1 VASGGNAHF
10 VIPNWGSKWKRGVS
24 SKFLFVVL
32 LFGLWLVPNTASA
45 FNCTFTAP
53 INENSGANIL
63 YFGNSPSGNAAD
75 ACLDFGFLHVTSG
88 STALG
93 SWTSTGIGTN
103 GGTQGPDNQITYT
116 PAAGAVGI
124 DSFSMTAD
132 GDAPNDSTLTVTIT
146 IAAIPPSVSSVSP
159 TSGSTSGGT
168 SLTITGTALTG
179 ATGLTVGGAVATNV
193 TVVSDTSITATT
205 PAGSAGT
212 VDIRVTTAGG
222 TSAVSANDR
231 FTYIAPPTVGSVSP
245 SSGPQAG
252 GTTVTITGTNLTG
265 ATSVNFGATS
275 ATGFTVNGATSITA
289 TAPAHAAGQ
298 VDVTVTAG
306 SVTSAISAADHYT
319 YAALPTATQAIASTT
334 LTQNHAATS
343 FIPVIG
349 SGGTGSLSYTVSPS
363 LPTGLSMTS
372 GSGAITGTPTVAS
385 AATTYTVTVTDANN
399 ATAAATFVLT
409 VNGAV
414 TATQAIASTML
425 TRNHAATSFTPVT
438 GSGGTGPLAYSVLPS
453 LPTGLNM
460 ASGTGAI
467 TGTPGVASPATTYTV
482 TVTDA
487 NGQTATATFAL
498 AVNSVVTA
506 TQVIASTTLTANA
519 AATPFTPVTGS
530 GGTTPL
536 AYSVSPGLPTGLS
549 MAPGTGAITGTPSV
563 TSSATTYTVTVTDAN
578 SVTATA
584 TFSLTVAAPTPVLA
598 IAVSGSPA
606 SVVSGNNITYSIA
619 FTVSTG
625 TAINASLSDPLP
637 AGLTFVSASETGP
650 GGAWTCTTPAVGG
663 AGTVTCSI
671 ASAAPGTYNFTIVAH
686 VAAGTPAGPLV
697 NAATANASNATTT
710 SGSATNTIGLTTSST
725 TLVSSLNP
733 SLVGQAVV
741 FTATVSGSTPTGT
754 VTFKDG
760 ATALG
765 SGTLNGSGVA
775 TLTALSLTSGSH
787 AVTAT
792 YGGDPNNASSTS
804 SVLTQTV
811 GQTATT
817 VAVTS
822 SVNPSASGQPVTF
835 TATVASAGGTPAG
848 TVTFSDGGA
857 AIGTGSLAGG
867 VATFTT
873 AALAAGTHSITVS
886 YSGAIGFAASASTAL
901 TQTVAIPADSIKLRQ
916 LQVAVTK
923 VVAQN
928 SGQAITGAID
938 TAITDGFS
946 DGGGLVTPSG
956 TGLRFNFSADPD
968 QPGAA
973 DHERAFSDRWN
984 GMFDRDRT
992 AGEGG
997 ANSYAR
1003 NRRNPSAV
1011 DHAFAA
1017 VDRSTMATKTPP
1029 LIGLEPKEWLLWAD
1043 VRGSGVDRW
1052 GSTLGVGQS
1061 LLYGSQVNALL
1072 GLTRKLTPT
1081 FLVGFVGGY
1090 ETFDYTSQDLSG
1102 KLKGNGWTVGSYL
1115 GWKLTSSIR
1124 FDAAVAYSGIGYDG
1138 TAGTAQ
1144 GNFDGS
1150 RWMVSSGLTGNYKTY
1165 GFDVE
1170 PSAKIYALWEH
1181 ENAYTDSLGT
1191 HQADHDFAT
1200 GRASGGVK
1208 LSYPLAWTD
1217 SIAFAPYVGLYG
1229 DYYFTGDDAA
1239 VIVAA
1244 GALPLA
1250 STPLLDGW
1258 SARTTAG
1265 FAARFASGAA
1275 ISVGGELGGI
1285 GSDTHIWTYR
1295 ARAAVPF

>member
-1 VASGGNAHF
+1 M
-10 VIPNWGSKWKRGVS
+10 
-24 SKFLFVVL
+24 FVVL

-45 FNCTFTAP
+45 FNCTFTAT
-53 INENSGANIL
+53 INENSGANFL
-63 YFGNSPSGNAAD
+63 YFGNSTSGNNAD
-75 ACLDFGFLHVTSG
+75 ACLDFGFVHTTSG
-88 STALG
+88 SSALG
-93 SWTSTGIGTN
+93 SWTSTGAGTN

-116 PAAGAVGI
+116 PAAGAVGN
-124 DSFSMTAD
+124 DSFSIAAD
-132 GDAPNDSTLTVTIT
+132 GDAINDSTLAVTIT

-159 TSGSTSGGT
+159 PSGSTSGGT
-168 SLTITGTALTG
+168 SVTITGTAVTG
-179 ATGLTVGGAVATNV
+179 ATGVTVGGAAATNV
-193 TVVSDTSITATT
+193 TVVSDTTITATT

-212 VDIRVTTAGG
+212 VDIKVTTAGG
-222 TSAVSANDR
+222 TSPVSANDR
-231 FTYIAPPTVGSVSP
+231 FTYIAPPTVSSVSP
-245 SSGPQAG
+245 SGGPTAG
-252 GTTVTITGTNLTG
+252 GTTVTIAGTNFAGVT
-265 ATSVNFGATS
+265 AVSFGATS

-363 LPTGLSMTS
+363 LPTGLSMAPAT
-372 GSGAITGTPTVAS
+372 GAITGTPTVTS
-385 AATTYTVTVTDANN
+385 SATTYTVTVTDTNS
-399 ATAAATFVLT
+399 ATATATFSLT
-409 VNGAV
+409 VNSAV
-414 TATQAIASTML
+414 TATQAIASAML
-425 TRNHAATSFTPVT
+425 TLNHAAMSFTPIT
-438 GSGGTGPLAYSVLPS
+438 GLGGTGPLTYSVSPS
-453 LPTGLNM
+453 LPTGLSM
-460 ASGTGAI
+460 TPGTGAI
-467 TGTPGVASPATTYTV
+467 TGTPAVASAATTYTV

-498 AVNSVVTA
+498 TVNSVVTA

-519 AATPFTPVTGS
+519 AATSFTPVTGS

-584 TFSLTVAAPTPVLA
+584 TFGLTVVAPTPVLA
-598 IAVSGSPA
+598 VAVSGSPA
-606 SVVSGNNITYSIA
+606 SVVPGNNITYSIA
-619 FTVSTG
+619 LTVSTG

-650 GGAWTCTTPAVGG
+650 GGAWICTTPAVGG
-663 AGTVTCSI
+663 AGTVTCAI
-671 ASAAPGTYNFTIVAH
+671 ASAAPGTYSFTIVAH

-697 NAATANASNATTT
+697 NTATANAGNATTT
-710 SGSATNTIGLTTSST
+710 SGSATNAIGLTTTST

-733 SLVGQAVV
+733 SLLGQTVI
-741 FTATVSGSTPTGT
+741 FTATVSGSSPTGT
-754 VTFKDG
+754 VTFRDG
-760 ATALG
+760 ATTLG
-765 SGTLNGSGVA
+765 TGTPNGSGVA
-775 TLTALSLTSGSH
+775 TFTTAALASGSH
-787 AVTAT
+787 AVTAV
-792 YGGDPNNASSTS
+792 YGDANNASSTS
-804 SVLTQTV
+804 SVLTQSV
-811 GQTATT
+811 SQTATA

-822 SVNPSASGQPVTF
+822 SVNPSAPGQPVTF
-835 TATVASAGGTPAG
+835 TATVTSAGGTPAG

-873 AALAAGTHSITVS
+873 AALAAGAHNITVS
-886 YSGAIGFAASASTAL
+886 YSGATGFAASASSAL

-984 GMFDRDRT
+984 GMFDRNRT

-997 ANSYAR
+997 ANNYAR
-1003 NRRNPSAV
+1003 NRQNPSAV
-1011 DHAFAA
+1011 DDAFAA
-1017 VDRSTMATKTPP
+1017 IDRNTMAMKTPP
-1029 LIGLEPKEWLLWAD
+1029 PIGREPKEWLLWAD

-1072 GLTRKLTPT
+1072 GLTRKVTPT
-1081 FLVGFVGGY
+1081 FMVGIVGGY

-1144 GNFDGS
+1144 GNFDGR

-1217 SIAFAPYVGLYG
+1217 NIAFAPYVGIYG
-1229 DYYFTGDDAA
+1229 DYYFTDEDAA
-1239 VIVAA
+1239 AIVAA

-1258 SARTTAG
+1258 SARSTAG

-1285 GSDTHIWTYR
+1285 GSDTRIWTYR

>member
-1 VASGGNAHF
+1 VA
-10 VIPNWGSKWKRGVS
+10 
-24 SKFLFVVL
+24 
-32 LFGLWLVPNTASA
+32 
-45 FNCTFTAP
+45 
-53 INENSGANIL
+53 
-63 YFGNSPSGNAAD
+63 
-75 ACLDFGFLHVTSG
+75 
-88 STALG
+88 
-93 SWTSTGIGTN
+93 
-103 GGTQGPDNQITYT
+103 
-116 PAAGAVGI
+116 
-124 DSFSMTAD
+124 
-132 GDAPNDSTLTVTIT
+132 
-146 IAAIPPSVSSVSP
+146 
-159 TSGSTSGGT
+159 
-168 SLTITGTALTG
+168 
-179 ATGLTVGGAVATNV
+179 
-193 TVVSDTSITATT
+193 
-205 PAGSAGT
+205 
-212 VDIRVTTAGG
+212 
-222 TSAVSANDR
+222 
-231 FTYIAPPTVGSVSP
+231 
-245 SSGPQAG
+245 
-252 GTTVTITGTNLTG
+252 
-265 ATSVNFGATS
+265 
-275 ATGFTVNGATSITA
+275 
-289 TAPAHAAGQ
+289 
-298 VDVTVTAG
+298 
-306 SVTSAISAADHYT
+306 
-319 YAALPTATQAIASTT
+319 
-334 LTQNHAATS
+334 
-343 FIPVIG
+343 
-349 SGGTGSLSYTVSPS
+349 
-363 LPTGLSMTS
+363 
-372 GSGAITGTPTVAS
+372 
-385 AATTYTVTVTDANN
+385 
-399 ATAAATFVLT
+399 
-409 VNGAV
+409 
-414 TATQAIASTML
+414 
-425 TRNHAATSFTPVT
+425 
-438 GSGGTGPLAYSVLPS
+438 
-453 LPTGLNM
+453 
-460 ASGTGAI
+460 
-467 TGTPGVASPATTYTV
+467 
-482 TVTDA
+482 
-487 NGQTATATFAL
+487 
-498 AVNSVVTA
+498 
-506 TQVIASTTLTANA
+506 
-519 AATPFTPVTGS
+519 
-530 GGTTPL
+530 
-536 AYSVSPGLPTGLS
+536 
-549 MAPGTGAITGTPSV
+549 
-563 TSSATTYTVTVTDAN
+563 SSATTYTVTVTDAN

-584 TFSLTVAAPTPVLA
+584 TFSLTVNGAVTATQAVASTMLTRNHAATSFTPVTGSGGTGPRAYSVSPSLPMGLNMASGTGAITGTPGVASSATTYTVTVTDANNATATATFSLTVNGAVTATQVIASTTLTVNVAATPFTPVTGSGGTAPLAYSVSPSLPTGLSMAAGTGAITGTPNATNSVTTYTATVTDANSVTATATFSLTVAAPTPVLA
-598 IAVSGSPA
+598 VAVSGSPA
-606 SVVSGNNITYSIA
+606 SVVSGNDITYSIA
-619 FTVSTG
+619 LTVTTG
-625 TAINASLSDPLP
+625 TATNASLSDPLP
-637 AGLTFVSASETGP
+637 AGLTFVSAGETGP

-671 ASAAPGTYNFTIVAH
+671 ASAASGTYNFTIVAH
-686 VAAGTPAGPLV
+686 VAAGTPAGSLG
-697 NAATANASNATTT
+697 NTATASASNATIS
-710 SGSATNTIGLTTSST
+710 SGGATNTIGLTTSST
-725 TLVSSLNP
+725 TLMSSLNP
-733 SLVGQAVV
+733 SLAGQSVT

-760 ATALG
+760 ATTLG
-765 SGTLNGSGVA
+765 TGTLNGTGVA
-775 TLTALSLTSGSH
+775 TFATAALTSGPH
-787 AVTAT
+787 AVTAA
-792 YGGDPNNASSTS
+792 YGGDANNASSTS

-822 SVNPSASGQPVTF
+822 SVNPSVPGQPVTF
-835 TATVASAGGTPAG
+835 TATVASAGGTPTG
-848 TVTFSDGGA
+848 TVIFRDAGA
-857 AIGTGSLAGG
+857 SIGTGALAGG
-867 VATFTT
+867 VATLST
-873 AALAAGTHSITVS
+873 AALASGAHSITVS
-886 YSGAIGFAASASTAL
+886 YSGATGFAASASSTL

-916 LQVAVTK
+916 LQVAVTQM
-923 VVAQN
+923 VAQN
-928 SGQAITGAID
+928 SGQAIAGAID

-1191 HQADHDFAT
+1191 PQADHDFAT